1 VSSVPLPTLGG
12 VDLVIERR
20 PYGDA
25 AVQELVDAVQA
36 EYVVRYGGPD
46 EARVDPADF
55 EPPRGEFLIGLL
67 DGVPV
72 AMGGWRLVDT
82 AQAEIKRMYVARAAR
97 RLGLS
102 RLMLARIETCAAA
115 AGVRRLVLNTGLEQ
129 PEAIALYETS
139 GYERIDGFGHY
150 ADAPAAVFYGK
161 ELVVA
166 VSPADRTGEA
176 VSPG

>member
-1 VSSVPLPTLGG
+1 
-12 VDLVIERR
+12 
-20 PYGDA
+20 
-25 AVQELVDAVQA
+25 
-36 EYVVRYGGPD
+36 
-46 EARVDPADF
+46 
-55 EPPRGEFLIGLL
+55 
-67 DGVPV
+67 
-72 AMGGWRLVDT
+72 MGGWRLVDT

-102 RLMLARIETCAAA
+102 RLMLARIEACAAA